1 MSIYRFEN
9 RSKVFTSLTVFS
21 GSCYAA
27 LAIVS
32 SNIFGLDLF
41 SCGLTKYELRKL
53 TKIKIIN
60 CVLMENIPQLMLQ
73 AAVYSSGEFS
83 QSTLFATVSSLLS
96 VFAASLSYF
105 VDQKNKDDDMLAI
118 HHYLELQCDRN
129 ASSGSATTLPIQ
141 TKEVKGNVIT
151 EDERELIKLYR
162 GWRLKLGR
170 SLTAFWHLPDKTIE
184 IGNTVLTA
192 NGAVTHIVHLM
203 NKHVM
208 KGYVKELL
216 GNRPDGSVSAL
227 EIARRFYSVHRLEIS
242 EIFRSHFGLDDAFN
256 VVFYDQEEAGSPR
269 GSRITAVYSGNDY
282 LVELRAT
289 TSRVSVQDKESLLQ
303 TALNVFFGDNRNGDF
318 QDKKQQLMQLA
329 ADFED
334 RFQREQ
340 NVNAVDDEGKMIE
353 MVEYPTSP
361 MSVDLS
367 GSAGNSGLMNIGDL
381 NESKKGIIAAS
392 IPITSFRRATNTITL
407 QKTESYSKTSSDDVM

>member
-9 RSKVFTSLTVFS
+9 RSKVFTSLTVLS

-32 SNIFGLDLF
+32 SNVFGLDLF

-105 VDQKNKDDDMLAI
+105 VDQKNKDDDMVAI
-118 HHYLELQCDRN
+118 NHYLELQCDRS
-129 ASSGSATTLPIQ
+129 AMSGTTQ
-141 TKEVKGNVIT
+141 TKEVRGVRANVIT
-151 EDERELIKLYR
+151 EDERELIELYR

-192 NGAVTHIVHLM
+192 NGAVMHIVHLM

-216 GNRPDGSVSAL
+216 GDRLDGSVSAL

-242 EIFRSHFGLDDAFN
+242 EIFRTHFGLDDAFN
-256 VVFYDQEEAGSPR
+256 VVFNDQEAAGSR
-269 GSRITAVYSGNDY
+269 NGSRITAVYSGSDY

-289 TSRVSVQDKESLLQ
+289 TSRVSPEDKESLLQ
-303 TALNVFFGDNRNGDF
+303 TALKVFFAENKNDDF
-318 QDKKQQLMQLA
+318 KDKKQHLMQLT

-334 RFQREQ
+334 QFQKEQ
-340 NVNAVDDEGKMIE
+340 SVNAVDDEGNMVE

-361 MSVDLS
+361 MSAVLS
-367 GSAGNSGLMNIGDL
+367 GTAGNSGLMNSGDL
-381 NESKKGIIAAS
+381 SESKKGESAAS
-392 IPITSFRRATNTITL
+392 IPTTSL
-407 QKTESYSKTSSDDVM
+407 CQDP